1 MSSGIIQNNIDT
13 AMVDL
18 GTTADYAALLFHRDT
33 TYNVLCRLAG
43 TDTVTGDG
51 LAAMLTV
58 GVEVKAG
65 VLTMS
70 PVSVLLPYFSPA
82 YPLAAITLV
91 AGTDRIF
98 VRVTGDPAYAG
109 QVVDLDVLWS
119 VWEEGL

>member
-1 MSSGIIQNNIDT
+1 
-13 AMVDL
+13 MVDMAA
-18 GTTADYAALLFHRDT
+18 TADYAALLFDRDT
-33 TYNVLCRLAG
+33 AYNVLCRLSG
-43 TDTVTGDG
+43 TDTTTGDC
-51 LAAMLTV
+51 LAATLTV

-70 PVSVLLPYFSPA
+70 PVASVLPYFAPA
-82 YPLAAITLV
+82 FPLASVTLV

-109 QVVDLDVLWS
+109 QVVDLDVQWS

>member
-1 MSSGIIQNNIDT
+1 MSAGIVQNSMDT
-13 AMVDL
+13 AMVPMDA
-18 GTTADYAALLFHRDT
+18 TADYAALLFDRNT
-33 TYNVLCRLAG
+33 TYNVQCRLSG

-51 LAAMLTV
+51 VAATLTV

-70 PVSVLLPYFSPA
+70 PVAVVLPYFAPA
-82 YPLAAITLV
+82 FPLAAITLV
-91 AGTDRIF
+91 AGTDRIL
-98 VRVTGDPAYAG
+98 VRVTGNAAYAG